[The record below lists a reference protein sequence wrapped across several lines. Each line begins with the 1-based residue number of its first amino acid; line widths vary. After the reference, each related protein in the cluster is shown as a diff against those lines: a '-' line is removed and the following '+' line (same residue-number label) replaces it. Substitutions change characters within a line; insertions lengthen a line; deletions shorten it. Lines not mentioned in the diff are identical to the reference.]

1 MLRGNFAEKQKRK
14 KPRQFKWLGS
24 LKEYHAE
31 VSQSQPAKKEEEKQP
46 EPETPQQPIT
56 NESMN

>member
-1 MLRGNFAEKQKRK
+1 MRMLRGNFAEKQKRK

-46 EPETPQQPIT
+46 EPETPQQPI
-56 NESMN
+56 